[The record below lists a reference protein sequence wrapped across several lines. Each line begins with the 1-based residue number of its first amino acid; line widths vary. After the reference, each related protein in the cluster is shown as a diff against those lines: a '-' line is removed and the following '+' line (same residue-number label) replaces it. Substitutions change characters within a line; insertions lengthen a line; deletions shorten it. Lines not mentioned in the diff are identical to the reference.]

1 MVPSCKSRLR
11 AYSCVFEVTT
21 TVSSCGSGAIA
32 LLPPRSLVRKAPYVA
47 SGAVREFERTGG
59 KEPLVAARTYSKVP
73 GRPRILRTSE
83 TPGQGPPA
91 PRRASTAPASPE
103 ERADRAPCPA
113 GPSGRPPR
121 SSGRPPRSSGHPP
134 GAPDRPGS
142 GEAVRAGAT
151 PYRLPDTGS
160 RPHPGRA
167 GRGGQA
173 LRLNRGGG
181 GDAGQR
187 QS

>member
-73 GRPRILRTSE
+73 GRARIPHTSE

-113 GPSGRPPR
+113 GA
-121 SSGRPPRSSGHPP
+121 SGHPP

-187 QS
+187 QSQ